1 MERVRAGEFSGAG
14 GSAGAVV
21 VSAAQYNAR
30 YRRLVGGGATVLS
43 TGFDLP
49 TQLGYDSDTPQAAGE
64 VGRAGV
70 AVDSL
75 DDMRV
80 LFGGVPLES
89 VSTYLTA
96 DGPAALVL
104 LLYQLAAEEQGV
116 GGERLRGT
124 VRNDILTEFIVR
136 GRGLFPLVPSLRL
149 TADLFAYCRAELPRW
164 RPISLTGHRLVRAG
178 ASPVQEAAFVLANGI
193 EYVRAAD
200 GAGLDVEEFASRLTF
215 RAGRRVWARVMKE
228 QFGVRWPGVP
238 GAWLP
243 RFLVGDG
250 IDAGIG
256 GLLDRVEA
264 LGGAAAGIEL
274 GFQRH
279 EIGWDGGILG
289 AATVPGDEF
298 RGGSAVAARQGERLA
313 KVRAWRHGQRVDEA
327 LASVRVAAGGSGNV
341 LYPLRD
347 ALAAGATLGE
357 ACGAL
362 RDVWGAGLAPDTR
375 LSDLQVPGVQVS
387 DLQVPGV
394 PLPGVEPAGTQV
406 RESAPKEPYSATG

>member
-1 MERVRAGEFSGAG
+1 M
-14 GSAGAVV
+14 
-21 VSAAQYNAR
+21 SAAQYNAR

-43 TGFDLP
+43 AGFDLP
-49 TQLGYDSDTPQAAGE
+49 TQLGYDSDHPDAAGE

-80 LFGGVPLES
+80 LFGGVPLEA
-89 VSTYLTA
+89 VSLYLTA
-96 DGPAALVL
+96 DGPAALLL
-104 LLYQLAAEEQGV
+104 LLYQLVAEEQGV
-116 GGERLRGT
+116 EGERLRGT
-124 VRNDILTEFIVR
+124 VRNDILTEYIVR

-164 RPISLTGHRLVRAG
+164 RPLSLTGHRLVRAG
-178 ASPVQEAAFVLANGI
+178 ASPVQEAAFVLSHGI
-193 EYVRAAD
+193 EYVRTAE

-215 RAGRRVWARVMKE
+215 RSGRRVWARVMKE
-228 QFGVRWPGVP
+228 RFGVRWPGVP

-279 EIGWDGGILG
+279 EIGWEGGILG
-289 AATVPGDEF
+289 AATVPGDQF
-298 RGGSAVAARQGERLA
+298 RGGSAVVLRQRERLA
-313 KVRAWRHGQRVDEA
+313 KVRAWRHGQRVDGA
-327 LASVRVAAGGSGNV
+327 LGAVRAAAGGTGNV
-341 LYPLRD
+341 LYPLKD
-347 ALAAGATLGE
+347 ALAAGATVGE

-362 RDVWGAGLAPDTR
+362 REVWGECLAPNPPDEYRISFTGPPAR
-375 LSDLQVPGVQVS
+375 
-387 DLQVPGV
+387 
-394 PLPGVEPAGTQV
+394 EP
-406 RESAPKEPYSATG
+406 APKEPYSAPG